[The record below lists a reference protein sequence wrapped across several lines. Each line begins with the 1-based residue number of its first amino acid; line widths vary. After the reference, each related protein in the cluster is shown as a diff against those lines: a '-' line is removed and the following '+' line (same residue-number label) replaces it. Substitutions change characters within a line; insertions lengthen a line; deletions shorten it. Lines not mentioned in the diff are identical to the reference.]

1 MKHPVKHLRFPE
13 AAVETVTELPQVS
26 GQMFGADT
34 MMNTPN
40 ITFNIGNRGMDPGQD
55 LGRLLPRTGDQPLM
69 TETGSSVQETVA
81 LPAVGL
87 DHPSAARRSRTKG

>member
-1 MKHPVKHLRFPE
+1 
-13 AAVETVTELPQVS
+13 
-26 GQMFGADT
+26 
-34 MMNTPN
+34 
-40 ITFNIGNRGMDPGQD
+40 
-55 LGRLLPRTGDQPLM
+55 M